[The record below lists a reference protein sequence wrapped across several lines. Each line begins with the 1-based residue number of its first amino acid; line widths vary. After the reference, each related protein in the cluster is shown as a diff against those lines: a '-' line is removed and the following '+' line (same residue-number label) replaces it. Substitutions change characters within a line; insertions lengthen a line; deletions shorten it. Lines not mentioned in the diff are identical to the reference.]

1 MDTRPI
7 GVFDSGMGGL
17 SILKDLTVQLPKEDL
32 IYFGDTA
39 RLPYGP
45 RSKETIIRYSKQ
57 CASFLISKGVKM
69 IVVAC
74 NTASA
79 LALKELQESFDL
91 PILGVI
97 EPGSRAAAA
106 ATENGRIG
114 VIGTEGTVRSKS
126 YESEIRTHLPE
137 AEILALPCPLFVH
150 LVEEGWADTD
160 IAELTARKYLLEL
173 AEYDVDTL
181 VLGCTHYPALRYTI
195 NKVLG
200 NDIRLINPAYETAK
214 ATRAKLEELGL
225 LNETGTFGTQSYYV
239 SDSPEKFRRIGGNIV
254 RMEISYP
261 EKVDIDQ

>member
-97 EPGSRAAAA
+97 EPGSRAAAEVS
-106 ATENGRIG
+106 ENHRIG

-126 YESEIRTHLPE
+126 YESGIRKHLPD

-214 ATRAKLEELGL
+214 ATRVKLEELGL
-225 LNETGTFGTQSYYV
+225 LNEEGDFGKQSYYV

>member
-45 RSKETIIRYSKQ
+45 RSKETVIRYSKQ
-57 CASFLISKGVKM
+57 CASFLLSKGVKM

-79 LALKELQESFDL
+79 LALRELQESFDL

-97 EPGSRAAAA
+97 EPGSRAAAEA
-106 ATENGRIG
+106 SENHRIG

-126 YESEIRTHLPE
+126 YEIGIRKHLSD

-160 IAELTARKYLLEL
+160 IAELTAKKYLLEL
-173 AEYDVDTL
+173 TEYDVDTL

-214 ATRAKLEELGL
+214 ATRTRLEELGI
-225 LNETGTFGTQSYYV
+225 LNETGDFGKQSYYV